1 MQKTH
6 FKKVAINAALKAGGY
21 IRKNIGRAKDVHYKG
36 EINIVTDID
45 KKAERIIVNSIKHA
59 YPSHNFLAEESS
71 YAKEEV
77 QSSYASEDRGTLKQ
91 KRDSK
96 YTWVIDPLDGTTNFL
111 HGFPVFCVSIALE
124 YNGKP
129 IVGVVYDP
137 TRNELFY
144 AEKGRGA
151 FMNKKKIHVSKIT
164 NIKKALLSTGFAYDV
179 KATIDNNINNFAKF
193 IKASQAV
200 RRAGSA
206 ALDLCYVASGRFDGF
221 WELGLHPWD
230 AAAALLIVQEAG
242 GKVTRFNGSKYTI
255 YDKEILASNSKIHS
269 QMIKILSK

>member
-1 MQKTH
+1 MQKSQ

-45 KKAERIIVNSIKHA
+45 KKAENIIINTIKHA
-59 YPSHNFLAEESS
+59 YPSHNFLAEEGT
-71 YAKEEV
+71 YAK
-77 QSSYASEDRGTLKQ
+77 K
-91 KRDSK
+91 DSK
-96 YTWVIDPLDGTTNFL
+96 FTWVIDPLDGTTNFL

-124 YNGKP
+124 HKGKP
-129 IVGVVYDP
+129 LVGVVYDP

-151 FMNKKKIHVSKIT
+151 FLNKKKVHVSGIA
-164 NIKKALLSTGFAYDV
+164 NIKRALLATGFAYNV
-179 KATIDNNINNFAKF
+179 KSAKDDNISRFARF

-206 ALDLCYVASGRFDGF
+206 ALDLCYIASGRFDGF

-242 GKVTRFNGSKYTI
+242 GKVTRFDGSKYSI

-269 QMIKILSK
+269 QMTKILSPTISI